1 VPLAPNPLAVVPRI
15 WGVTA
20 TDLSFDLDRYLRV
33 SGATKPASFDWERP
47 QPRLSSEALFCLAY
61 MMDIESHTI
70 VYLREL
76 LSTKIVREVD
86 VTAFLSCWAYEEFFH
101 SLVLRR
107 FLVRQGVEIDDRR
120 FSELR
125 RRRSLA
131 DQVIVPVARLV
142 SRVTRHFPAVHM
154 TWGAINEFSTLT
166 GYEAVIRQTDP
177 GAAGREPS
185 LLTTILERI
194 IKDERR
200 HFAFYFNQARARLR
214 PSAAHRLTSFL
225 LRRFWTPV
233 GVTVRGDE
241 SMRRVCAFMFPDD
254 AGLSALDKLDSR
266 IRVLPGLEWFDLGRR
281 YAEGN
286 GPRCFEGC
294 PEEAAG
300 RGAPRLRSVPL
311 G

>member
-1 VPLAPNPLAVVPRI
+1 M
-15 WGVTA
+15 A
-20 TDLSFDLDRYLRV
+20 TDSSFDLDRYLRV
-33 SGATKPASFDWERP
+33 SGASKPAAFDWERL
-47 QPRLSSEALFCLAY
+47 QPRLGNEALFCLAY

-70 VYLREL
+70 VYLRDL
-76 LSTKIVREVD
+76 LSTGIVREVD

-101 SLVLRR
+101 SLLLRR
-107 FLVRQGVEIDDRR
+107 FLGRQGVEIDDRR

-125 RRRSLA
+125 RCRSLA
-131 DQVIVPVARLV
+131 DRVIVPVARLV

-154 TWGAINEFSTLT
+154 AWGAINEFTTLT
-166 GYEAVIRQTDP
+166 GYQAVIRQTDP
-177 GAAGREPS
+177 AAAGREPS

-214 PSAAHRLTSFL
+214 PIAAQRLTSFL

-241 SMRRVCAFMFPDD
+241 SMRRVCAFLFPDD
-254 AGLSALDKLDSR
+254 AGLSALGKLDSR
-266 IRVLPGLEWFDLGRR
+266 IRALPGLGWFNLGRR

-286 GPRCFEGC
+286 RARRFTSLSDEGTDGSGGPRLKC
-294 PEEAAG
+294 
-300 RGAPRLRSVPL
+300 LPL
-311 G
+311 GQS